1 MKVLYVCADLG
12 VPVLGGKG
20 AAVHVRAMAQ
30 ALHDA
35 GHAVTLVAGQ
45 LVKSPWETPAECAVP
60 VVHVPP
66 SGDIVHASSRLRAFA
81 HAVAAPTTAAGEVR
95 RVLYSQELLIHLRQR
110 FEHHPPDLVYERA
123 SLFGVAGLTF
133 AREAG
138 VPHVLELNA
147 PLSDEQQRYRRGGA
161 LQALADTSESWLLQ
175 HTGAVLAVSAPLAA
189 HVTTLGTDPARVH
202 VIPNGVDTVRFRPAP
217 DDGALRARLGLGPGP
232 VIGFV
237 GGLRPWHGVEMLPRA
252 IAALRRRHPQVH
264 ALIVGDGPLRADVTL
279 EVERLGLER
288 HVTLVGAVP
297 HDEIPAF
304 IRAFDVAV
312 APYPDAPHAFY
323 FSPLKVFEYMACGV
337 PVVAANL
344 GQLSEVVR
352 DGTTGVV
359 YPAGDLDALVRACE
373 AVLADPVAAR
383 RMGDAGVAAVAA
395 RHTWAHNA
403 TRVTR
408 IAEALAARRMAHA

>member
-20 AAVHVRAMAQ
+20 AAVHVRAMTS
-30 ALHDA
+30 ALRA
-35 GHAVTLVAGQ
+35 SGHAVTLVAGQ
-45 LVKSPWETPAECAVP
+45 LVKSPWETPADCGVP

-66 SGDIVHASSRLRAFA
+66 SADIVHTSSRLRAFA
-81 HAVAAPTTAAGEVR
+81 HAVEAPTTAAGEVR
-95 RVLYSQELLIHLRQR
+95 RVLYNQELLGHLRQR

-161 LQALADTSESWLLQ
+161 LQGLADASEAWMLR
-175 HTGAVLAVSAPLAA
+175 HTGAVLAVSTPLAA
-189 HVTTLGTDPARVH
+189 HVTALGADPARVH
-202 VIPNGVDTVRFRPAP
+202 VVPNGVDTSRFRPLP
-217 DDGALRARLGLGPGP
+217 DDGGVRARLGLGTGP

-252 IAALRRRHPQVH
+252 IAALRRTHPQVH
-264 ALIVGDGPLRADVTL
+264 ALIVGDGPLRD
-279 EVERLGLER
+279 EVAREVARLGLER

-297 HDEIPAF
+297 HDDIPRF
-304 IRAFDVAV
+304 INTFDLAV

-352 DGTTGVV
+352 HGDTGLV
-359 YPAGDLDALVRACE
+359 YDAGNLDALVHACE
-373 AVLADPVAAR
+373 TVLADPAAAR
-383 RMGDAGVAAVAA
+383 RMGTAGAAAVSA

-403 TRVTR
+403 ARVTT
-408 IAEALAARRMAHA
+408 IAATLAAEPMVCA